1 MRKRING
8 EIYDLSPSMT
18 EDEADFSST
27 SLMSDVNLSE
37 SEFGYCNFDSTE
49 FSRVNFSDCSFYRC
63 EMQNAIFD
71 DCDLTQA
78 SFEGSDLTGASFISC
93 VLDSVDFKGANL
105 QSVEFRNCTF
115 SGFVDFFNCDLIDT
129 FFSDLDYAKE
139 NSRNLVIPNV
149 SGEQAFGAM
158 TGPLLKLNKVKLP
171 MRAAEFKRLYPVAF
185 DKLKGDTKGRDFT
198 ESLKKALFDK
208 YVTPFIWTVVKTK
221 YNSHIQRHAITPDE
235 LLIIAINPSDYAEE
249 IGVSLRQKHI
259 EMLEALNKTLSEQN
273 DKHPKTNP
281 PLLMFGWVRY
291 HQDDQNK
298 ILMIE
303 EIQSDL
309 GIVRDSGE
317 PDELGQ
323 IEPPEAT
330 QTEKDENAPV
340 RIVLG
345 RRPLSTR
352 KQFNAQ
358 LDYVDASESDQ
369 KFLTDFLK
377 PAAERFY
384 KDAIGIVLQ
393 YASAMGYTVEM
404 ISYADKVKHKAPSRV
419 YSEIPREMGLTAK
432 RYTEADMSVF
442 VDPPQQRVSYYTPNP
457 RKGNPRYKR

>member
-171 MRAAEFKRLYPVAF
+171 MRA
-185 DKLKGDTKGRDFT
+185 
-198 ESLKKALFDK
+198 
-208 YVTPFIWTVVKTK
+208 
-221 YNSHIQRHAITPDE
+221 
-235 LLIIAINPSDYAEE
+235 
-249 IGVSLRQKHI
+249 
-259 EMLEALNKTLSEQN
+259 
-273 DKHPKTNP
+273 
-281 PLLMFGWVRY
+281 
-291 HQDDQNK
+291 
-298 ILMIE
+298 
-303 EIQSDL
+303 
-309 GIVRDSGE
+309 
-317 PDELGQ
+317 
-323 IEPPEAT
+323 
-330 QTEKDENAPV
+330 
-340 RIVLG
+340 
-345 RRPLSTR
+345 
-352 KQFNAQ
+352 
-358 LDYVDASESDQ
+358 
-369 KFLTDFLK
+369 
-377 PAAERFY
+377 
-384 KDAIGIVLQ
+384 
-393 YASAMGYTVEM
+393 
-404 ISYADKVKHKAPSRV
+404 
-419 YSEIPREMGLTAK
+419 
-432 RYTEADMSVF
+432 
-442 VDPPQQRVSYYTPNP
+442 
-457 RKGNPRYKR
+457 